1 MKSGGETVSLPLSYV
16 FEVLFE
22 FALKYAVVFG
32 GRLQCGQNSANLRK
46 ISCALDRPK
55 YDVSDRSV
63 ESSDSLVGTMK
74 QITAAIKGKIDS
86 ASVILVPARP
96 ATVTVGSM
104 GRKEVYYALNK
115 NKKIVA
121 VDTGTTS
128 SVALFWAE
136 HAITVVSCR
145 KDSIENVIG

>member
-1 MKSGGETVSLPLSYV
+1 MKYV
-16 FEVLFE
+16 
-22 FALKYAVVFG
+22 VVFG
-32 GRLQCGQNSANLRK
+32 VRLQCGQNSVNLRK
-46 ISCALDRPK
+46 ISCALDRSK

-63 ESSDSLVGTMK
+63 ESSDPLVGTMK

-96 ATVTVGSM
+96 VAVTVGSM
-104 GRKEVYYALNK
+104 GRKKVDYALNK

-128 SVALFWAE
+128 SVASFWAE

>member
-1 MKSGGETVSLPLSYV
+1 M
-16 FEVLFE
+16 FEVLFV

-32 GRLQCGQNSANLRK
+32 VRLQCGQNSVNLRK
-46 ISCALDRPK
+46 ISCALDRSK

-63 ESSDSLVGTMK
+63 ESSDPLVGTMK

-96 ATVTVGSM
+96 VAVTVGSM
-104 GRKEVYYALNK
+104 GRKKVDYAL

-128 SVALFWAE
+128 SVASFWAE

>member
-1 MKSGGETVSLPLSYV
+1 M
-16 FEVLFE
+16 FEILFE
-22 FALKYAVVFG
+22 FALKYVAVFG
-32 GRLQCGQNSANLRK
+32 VRLQCGQNSVNLRK
-46 ISCALDRPK
+46 ISCALDRSK

-63 ESSDSLVGTMK
+63 ESSDPLVGTMK
-74 QITAAIKGKIDS
+74 QITAAIKGEIDS

-96 ATVTVGSM
+96 VAVTVGSM
-104 GRKEVYYALNK
+104 GRKKVDYALNK

-128 SVALFWAE
+128 SVASFWAE